1 MMVTSVAEQ
10 PVPEINL
17 EVMQDCAH
25 LGRLLIDALAT
36 RVARKGR
43 RRIDFIVTMLSG
55 VYQEVY
61 LKIIWRKSGTN

>member
-1 MMVTSVAEQ
+1 MVVTSEAEQ

-17 EVMQDCAH
+17 EVMQDCAQ
-25 LGRLLIDALAT
+25 LGSSLIDALAT